1 MPKKRVP
8 IEWTPRPVHYL
19 FETELQRAA
28 RLHRIEVRTKEATP
42 CARCGR
48 ESTVC
53 EVGPPTRWLCQAC
66 SDQSLAEL
74 REAVASQEVRR

>member
-1 MPKKRVP
+1 MAKKRVP
-8 IEWTPRPVHYL
+8 IEWKPRPVHYL

-28 RLHRIEVRTKEATP
+28 RLHRIEVRTKEITP
-42 CARCGR
+42 CAVCGR
-48 ESTVC
+48 SATVC
-53 EVGPPTRWLCQAC
+53 DVGPPTVWRCQSC